1 MYEWDEE
8 TKVWN
13 AAHHPFTS
21 PHEEDIKA
29 GRLTNDKGAVRALA
43 YDIVLNGTELGSG
56 SIRIHRKD
64 VQAEIFRSLGMS
76 DEEAKARFGF
86 FLDAL
91 EYGTPPHGGI
101 ALGLDRIVMI
111 LAGATS
117 LREVIAFP
125 KTARAIDLMVDA
137 PSPATDQQLKELSLK
152 ITTRT

>member
-21 PHEEDIKA
+21 PHEDDIKA

-56 SIRIHRKD
+56 SIRIHRQD

-76 DEEAKARFGF
+76 NEEAKERFGF

-111 LAGATS
+111 LAGAPS

-125 KTARAIDLMVDA
+125 KTAKAIDLMMDA
-137 PSPATDQQLKELSLK
+137 PTAVSDIQLRDLS
-152 ITTRT
+152 IRTVTRS

>member
-1 MYEWDEE
+1 MYEWNEE
-8 TKVWN
+8 ARTWD

-29 GRLTNDKGAVRALA
+29 GLLTSDKGAVRALA
-43 YDIVLNGTELGSG
+43 YDIVLNGMELGSG
-56 SIRIHRKD
+56 SIRISRQD

-76 DEEAKARFGF
+76 DEEARARFGF
-86 FLDAL
+86 FLTAL

-111 LAGATS
+111 LAGAQS

-125 KTARAIDLMVDA
+125 KTAKAIDVMVDA
-137 PSPATDQQLKELSLK
+137 PATVSEAQWKELHLRPTVK
-152 ITTRT
+152 N